1 MLQADL
7 QAIIDEL
14 CHDGCKAV
22 TQYIKEIEAGSIP
35 RQMTHLPADAQTKIL
50 MELKSIM
57 AVYDRCDTQ

>member
-1 MLQADL
+1 MQQADL

-22 TQYIKEIEAGSIP
+22 TQYIKEIESGSIP
-35 RQMTHLPADAQTKIL
+35 QQMTHLESDEKLKIL

-57 AVYDRCDTQ
+57 AVYDRNNNQ

>member
-22 TQYIKEIEAGSIP
+22 TQYIKAIESGSIP
-35 RQMTHLPADAQTKIL
+35 QQMTHLSTDAQAKIL
-50 MELKSIM
+50 QELKSIM
-57 AVYDRCDTQ
+57 AVYDRCGS

>member
-22 TQYIKEIEAGSIP
+22 TQYIKEIESGSIP
-35 RQMTHLPADAQTKIL
+35 KQMTHLATDEQTKIL

-57 AVYDRCDTQ
+57 AVYDRCNS